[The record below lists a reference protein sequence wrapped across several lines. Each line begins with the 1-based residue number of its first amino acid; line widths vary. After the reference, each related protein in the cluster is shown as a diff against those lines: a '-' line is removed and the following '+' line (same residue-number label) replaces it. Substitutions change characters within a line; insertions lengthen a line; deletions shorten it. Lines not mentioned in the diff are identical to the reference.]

1 MSATAVVS
9 TSVADTALAARLLYT
24 EAAHID
30 AQAWDE
36 WLAMYL
42 PDSEFWVPAWKAEH
56 QVTTNPKRELSLIYY
71 ASRAGL
77 EDRVWRVR
85 SGKSVA
91 SRPMPRTQHAVTN
104 VLLESGGEAAGRLR
118 VLSNWTVHQFLTKT
132 RSTEVLYGRY
142 EHDFVLQDGAWL
154 IGRKKIIV
162 LNDALPGALD
172 FYSL

>member
-1 MSATAVVS
+1 MSAATGATA
-9 TSVADTALAARLLYT
+9 VADTALAARLVYT

-56 QVTTNPKRELSLIYY
+56 QVTSNPKRELSLIYY
-71 ASRAGL
+71 ATRAGL

-91 SRPMPRTQHAVTN
+91 SRPMPRTHHAITN
-104 VLLESGGEAAGRLR
+104 VLLESGGEAAGTLR

-142 EHDFVLQDGAWL
+142 EHDFVLQDGAWM
-154 IGRKKIIV
+154 IARKKITV

>member
-1 MSATAVVS
+1 MSGSNGVTAVN
-9 TSVADTALAARLLYT
+9 DTALAARLVYT
-24 EAAHID
+24 EATHID

-91 SRPMPRTQHAVTN
+91 SRPMPRTHHAVTN

-118 VLSNWTVHQFLTKT
+118 VLSNWTVHQFLTKS

-142 EHDFVLQDGAWL
+142 EHDFVLRDGAWL
-154 IGRKKIIV
+154 IERKKIIV